1 MNSED
6 DKQNYDGDNDH
17 GDDMNGEMEYEDPPT
32 PLAVLS
38 RTKLCV
44 ALKAGSAARLSQSL

>member
-17 GDDMNGEMEYEDPPT
+17 GDDMNGEVEYEDPPT